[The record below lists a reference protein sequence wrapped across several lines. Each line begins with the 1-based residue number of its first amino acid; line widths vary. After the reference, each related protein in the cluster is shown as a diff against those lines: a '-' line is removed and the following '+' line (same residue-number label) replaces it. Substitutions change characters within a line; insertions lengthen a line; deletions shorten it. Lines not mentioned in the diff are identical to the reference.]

1 MDLSDRGASFL
12 DTLCRTVRTA
22 LDCRQAMVLGDRTDI
37 PPSAMFL
44 DDARRQGFPVPS
56 ALGEARFVA
65 AVPVVVDTTV
75 DCALWVADPRPRTIT
90 AVLRDQLET
99 FGSLAAQ
106 HLQLAAAASLYRLVA
121 ENSADT
127 LIRGSMDG
135 IRRYVSPSI
144 RSLLGYEATELVG
157 RRASD
162 ITHPEDVGAFG
173 RKMLA
178 MREGEVDSF
187 TTEHR
192 MRHKDGSW
200 VWIEAFVRVT
210 RDTGTDE
217 RDGYVVSVRDTSRRK
232 ELEKQLVHNASHD
245 PLTGLPNR
253 ALLYQ
258 RLAERIARA
267 TPFALLCIDLDGFKQ
282 VNDQLGHS
290 AGDIVLTTVA
300 ERLVASVRTGD
311 TVARRGG
318 DEFVVIL
325 CDAPLPE
332 SAMALGRRLIDTA
345 SAPMTVGDWT
355 GAVGLSV
362 GIAIGGAADDA
373 EELLLVA
380 DRAMYE
386 AKAAGRNGCRL
397 AAIGD

>member
-1 MDLSDRGASFL
+1 MDLTDRGASFL

-22 LDCRQAMVLGDRTDI
+22 LNCRQAMVLSDRTDI
-37 PPSAMFL
+37 PPSAVFL
-44 DDARRQGFPVPS
+44 DDASGQGYPVPS

-65 AVPVVVDTTV
+65 AVPVIIDSTAQR
-75 DCALWVADPRPRTIT
+75 ALWVADPQPRTIT
-90 AVLRDQLET
+90 AGLRDQLEA
-99 FGSLAAQ
+99 FGSLAAH
-106 HLQLAAAASLYRLVA
+106 HLQLTAAAGLYRLVA

-144 RSLLGYEATELVG
+144 RSLLGYEAAELVG
-157 RRASD
+157 ERASD
-162 ITHPEDVGAFG
+162 ITHPDDVGAFG

-178 MREGEVDSF
+178 MREGQIDSF

-210 RDTGTDE
+210 RDAGTGE

-232 ELEKQLVHNASHD
+232 ELEEQLVHNASHD

-258 RLAERIARA
+258 RLAEHIARA

-290 AGDIVLTTVA
+290 TGDIVLTTVA
-300 ERLVASVRTGD
+300 KRLVAGVRTGD

-325 CDAPLPE
+325 GDAPLPE
-332 SAMALGRRLIDTA
+332 SAMALGRRLINTV
-345 SAPMTVGDWT
+345 STPLTVGDWT

-373 EELLLVA
+373 EELLLAA

-397 AAIGD
+397 ATTDH

>member
-1 MDLSDRGASFL
+1 
-12 DTLCRTVRTA
+12 
-22 LDCRQAMVLGDRTDI
+22 MVLGDRTDI
-37 PPSAMFL
+37 PPSAVFL

-90 AVLRDQLET
+90 AGLRDQLET

-178 MREGEVDSF
+178 MRAGEVDSF

-210 RDTGTDE
+210 RDTGTGTGE

-300 ERLVASVRTGD
+300 KRLVAGVRTGD

>member
-37 PPSAMFL
+37 PPSAVFL

-90 AVLRDQLET
+90 ADLRDQLAT

>member
-1 MDLSDRGASFL
+1 
-12 DTLCRTVRTA
+12 
-22 LDCRQAMVLGDRTDI
+22 MVLGDRTDI
-37 PPSAMFL
+37 PPSAVFL

-90 AVLRDQLET
+90 ADLRDQLET

-178 MREGEVDSF
+178 MRAGEVDSF

-210 RDTGTDE
+210 RDTGTGE

-300 ERLVASVRTGD
+300 KRLVAGVRTGD

-332 SAMALGRRLIDTA
+332 SAIALGRRLIDTA